1 MWHMW
6 DHFLELLIKKIIYTL
21 SWFKV
26 LINFMLFGKMIFDAK
41 GKILLR
47 NPGKK
52 TILQL
57 NETSKYL
64 FSLILRN
71 RKHYGYASLSK
82 LS

>member
-1 MWHMW
+1 
-6 DHFLELLIKKIIYTL
+6 
-21 SWFKV
+21 
-26 LINFMLFGKMIFDAK
+26 MIFHAK

-64 FSLILRN
+64 LSLILRN

-82 LS
+82 LSYFMAGKTYRYLVGTMTGCFVCSRRP